1 MQFVL
6 IALVILPVL
15 PNRIYG
21 PYAVLNP
28 REIWWMVVLIVG
40 LSLAGYIAYKF
51 FGEKAGL
58 LLGGILGGVI
68 SSTATSVSYARRTAR
83 DPASSRLA
91 AIVIMIATTV
101 VFVRVMIEIAAV
113 QVSFLSTAWAP
124 LAALLCLFTAMSTIL
139 WRKDRHEQTSMPIQE
154 NPSELKAALV
164 FGLLYAIVLLAVAAA
179 KEHFGDR
186 GLYVVAAVSGLT
198 DVDAITLSTA
208 QLVGTG
214 RLDPD
219 QGWRIIVIGLMSN
232 VFFKGAT
239 IAAIG
244 HNALLSRIIWLYGI
258 GLVSGILLVL
268 VWP

>member
-1 MQFVL
+1 
-6 IALVILPVL
+6 
-15 PNRIYG
+15 
-21 PYAVLNP
+21 
-28 REIWWMVVLIVG
+28 
-40 LSLAGYIAYKF
+40 
-51 FGEKAGL
+51 
-58 LLGGILGGVI
+58 
-68 SSTATSVSYARRTAR
+68 
-83 DPASSRLA
+83 
-91 AIVIMIATTV
+91 
-101 VFVRVMIEIAAV
+101 
-113 QVSFLSTAWAP
+113 
-124 LAALLCLFTAMSTIL
+124 
-139 WRKDRHEQTSMPIQE
+139 
-154 NPSELKAALV
+154 
-164 FGLLYAIVLLAVAAA
+164 
-179 KEHFGDR
+179 
-186 GLYVVAAVSGLT
+186 VAAVSGLT